1 MTVKEFAWTYRNEE
15 MDIILPILKVN
26 LDKQGLRP
34 IVDDL
39 VFEMEAVAERAW
51 DCDPEYFFE
60 YSTGWRP
67 EVPLGIADD
76 IHNWVKDIV
85 AIGRYLPGKRLVP
98 AEELW
103 DNTSDEEIM
112 D

>member
-1 MTVKEFAWTYRNEE
+1 MNEE
-15 MDIILPILKVN
+15 MSIILPILKIN
-26 LDKQGLRP
+26 LDKQGLRS

-39 VFEMEAVAERAW
+39 VIEIKAVAERAW
-51 DCDPEYFFE
+51 DCNPEYFFE

-76 IHNWVKDIV
+76 IHYWVRDIV
-85 AIGRYLPGKRLVP
+85 AIGRYLPGKRLAP

-103 DNTSDEEIM
+103 DDTSDEEIM

>member
-1 MTVKEFAWTYRNEE
+1 M
-15 MDIILPILKVN
+15 
-26 LDKQGLRP
+26 
-34 IVDDL
+34 DDL

-60 YSTGWRP
+60 YSTGWLP
-67 EVPLGIADD
+67 EIPLGIADD
-76 IHNWVKDIV
+76 IHNWDIV

-98 AEELW
+98 AKELW
-103 DNTSDEEIM
+103 DDTPDGEIM

>member
-1 MTVKEFAWTYRNEE
+1 M
-15 MDIILPILKVN
+15 
-26 LDKQGLRP
+26 G
-34 IVDDL
+34 
-39 VFEMEAVAERAW
+39 AVAKRAW

-76 IHNWVKDIV
+76 LHNWVKDIV
-85 AIGRYLPGKRLVP
+85 AAIERYLSGKRLGL

-103 DNTSDEEIM
+103 NDTSDEDIM